1 MGSSPRPRPRPRL
14 RPRLAARRGAV
25 FRAAKPLAAMAPRS
39 SLCCASGRIL
49 SMPLGRRPRL
59 ASRPRRLQHGCRCRR
74 RPSDRRPFQWLRGTY
89 SPPPATTRSP
99 PAARSTRSPSAPLR
113 RRIWLRGAPSLRSR
127 RVLCPEAGGRG
138 PSPRGPPRLPPRARG
153 GRRQARGGRR
163 QARRRARP
171 RRRSFSNSTPYK
183 RATRPAAPPAG
194 AARWPLASRLSRS
207 QRLWLTAT
215 LAPQQP
221 ATRRRCLCR
230 GVCESGTGGQIR
242 TSL

>member
-1 MGSSPRPRPRPRL
+1 MGSSPCPRPRPRPRL
-14 RPRLAARRGAV
+14 AARRGGA
-25 FRAAKPLAAMAPRS
+25 FRAATTLAAMAPRS

-49 SMPLGRRPRL
+49 SLPLGRRPRL
-59 ASRPRRLQHGCRCRR
+59 ASRPRRRQHGCRCRR
-74 RPSDRRPFQWLRGTY
+74 RPSDRRSFQWLRGTY

-99 PAARSTRSPSAPLR
+99 PAARLIRSPSAPLR

-127 RVLCPEAGGRG
+127 RARCPEAGGRG
-138 PSPRGPPRLPPRARG
+138 PSPCGPPGLPP
-153 GRRQARGGRR
+153 QARGGRR

-171 RRRSFSNSTPYK
+171 WRRSFSNSTPCCE
-183 RATRPAAPPAG
+183 RTTRPAAPPAG

-221 ATRRRCLCR
+221 ATRHRCLCQ

-242 TSL
+242 TSLQTWR